1 MDAHPTR
8 TLTLPSPTFDP
19 LTEVRVLA
27 CALESLDASQRP
39 ARLASGIRECSLP
52 FLPAIAALTDGSLV
66 AATFDAQFTLGTVEF
81 ATALGLARHA
91 AASIALTRASDDD
104 PFAEARAAFARR
116 LAERRQLLVDAIDP
130 RDGIVPC
137 VHEHGLTRAV
147 GSRPLVPFA
156 ELGDVLLVSAQH
168 PTHGIAVLPLE
179 LRRNPRVA
187 FGPSIALDPLR
198 STHLRTLLIRGQP
211 VDDGDWLFALDGIH
225 ARRFLELKRAL
236 CDTFTA
242 ATLLG
247 AAQRALEEARAVLL
261 RAVDRNVAEMNFG
274 RLIVRERS
282 AALAAFQA
290 RDRIVAVLAPR
301 SNGFEID
308 RASIAAASARE
319 EVGRMLGEVAL
330 GALRLVGHSAFA
342 TSPALIRIVQS
353 LALISLDEVPG
364 DSIDR
369 AAGRDFLRRAE

>member
-1 MDAHPTR
+1 M
-8 TLTLPSPTFDP
+8 
-19 LTEVRVLA
+19 LA
-27 CALESLDASQRP
+27 YALESLDASQRP
-39 ARLASGIRECSLP
+39 ARLASGIRETSLP
-52 FLPAIAALTDGSLV
+52 FLAAIEALTDVALV
-66 AATFDAQFTLGTVEF
+66 TATFDAQFTLGTVEF

-91 AASIALTRASDDD
+91 AASIAL
-104 PFAEARAAFARR
+104 ARARDEDRFTESRAVFARK

-156 ELGDVLLVSAQH
+156 DGGDVLLVAAQD
-168 PTHGIAVLPLE
+168 PSHGLAVLPID

-187 FGPSIALDPLR
+187 FGPSIALDPQR
-198 STHLRTLLIRGQP
+198 STQLRTLLIRGQP
-211 VDDGDWLFALDGIH
+211 VQDGDWLFSLDGIH
-225 ARRFLELKRAL
+225 ARRFLLLKRAL
-236 CDTFTA
+236 CDAFTA

-261 RAVDRNVAEMNFG
+261 RTTDRDAAEMNFG

-290 RDRIVAVLAPR
+290 RDRLGCALAPR
-301 SNGFEID
+301 SSGFEIE
-308 RASIAAASARE
+308 RASVAAASARE
-319 EVGRMLGEVAL
+319 EVGRMLGDVAL
-330 GALRLVGHSAFA
+330 GALRLVGHGAFSS
-342 TSPALIRIVQS
+342 SPALIRIVQS
-353 LALISLDEVPG
+353 LALISLDEAPG